1 MLDLKN
7 IEKYKENNRIEA
19 KKATGG
25 LPKSIWETYSAFANT
40 LGGVILLGVE
50 EYADKSLHPVDLPD
64 PEWILSDFWDIINDP
79 RKVSSNI
86 LSENDVRIHDADGK
100 RIIVISV
107 PRADRCDKPVFI
119 DGDPL
124 TGSYRRNGE
133 GDYKC
138 SRDEVHAMLRDAARV
153 TQDMKILENRDASVF
168 DLNTLSRYRDRLRSV
183 CPDDELCILDDE
195 SLLLSVGAMAKGKD
209 GKLHPT
215 AAGLLMFGRLHH
227 ILREYP
233 YFSLD
238 YREEI
243 PDPNGRILSGS
254 GDWSGN
260 VFDFFCRV
268 YDRIADDVHIP
279 FNVSRSGD
287 TPVQSA
293 IREALLNCIIN
304 ADYYSRKGLVI
315 TKKPDSITFSNPG
328 GFRIDLDSAKLGG
341 VSDPRNA
348 GLIRI
353 FSFAG
358 IGRRMGSGFAGILS
372 VWDKNGLAAP
382 VIREEFGPERITL
395 SLSVIPDNHCA
406 DTCDKQ
412 KEAIIEYLTDN
423 ISASPALIA
432 RLLGVKLSAARS
444 IISQLEI
451 DGFIVAGDDGC
462 YSLKA

>member
-64 PEWILSDFWDIINDP
+64 PEWILSDFWDIINDNH
-79 RKVSSNI
+79 KVSSNI
-86 LSENDVRIHDADGK
+86 LSDSDVRIHDADGK

-107 PRADRCDKPVFI
+107 PRADRSEKPVYI
-119 DGDPL
+119 DGDPM

-153 TQDMKILENRDASVF
+153 TQDMKTLENRDLSVF
-168 DLNTLSRYRDRLRSV
+168 DLDTLGRYRSRLREV

-195 SLLLSVGAMAKGKD
+195 SLLLSVGALAKGRD

-215 AAGLLMFGRLHH
+215 AAGLLMFGHVRD
-227 ILREYP
+227 IIREYP
-233 YFSLD
+233 YFSLE
-238 YREEI
+238 YREDV
-243 PDPNGRILSGS
+243 PDPVGRILSGS

-268 YDRIADDVHIP
+268 YERIISDVHIP
-279 FNVSRSGD
+279 FNINRAGD

-293 IREALLNCIIN
+293 IREALLNCLIN

-315 TKKPDSITFSNPG
+315 TKKHDSITFSNPG
-328 GFRIDLDSAKLGG
+328 GFRIDLDSAKHGG

-353 FSFAG
+353 FSLAG
-358 IGRRMGSGFAGILS
+358 IGKSIGSGFSGILS
-372 VWDKNGLAAP
+372 LWDEIGLQAP
-382 VIREEFGPERITL
+382 VIKEEFGPERITL
-395 SLSVIPDNHCA
+395 SLSVMPETGCA
-406 DTCDKQ
+406 DHSAKQ
-412 KEAIIEYLTDN
+412 KECVIDYLTDN
-423 ISASPALIA
+423 INASPTMIA
-432 RLLGVKLSAARS
+432 KLLGVKLSAAKAVL
-444 IISQLEI
+444 SQLEN
-451 DGFIVAGDDGC
+451 DGFVVSDENDN
-462 YSLKA
+462 YSLRA